1 MEVKAWEYE
10 EFPAFDDEG
19 ADATWLDTTGD
30 EPGTRYVPN
39 VEYQNVGGVPRVLQI
54 LIPNSRNAKAP
65 KEEIADAVEK
75 LFNVHVVKVNTMW
88 VKPKTKR
95 VRYVAGKTR
104 TWKKAIVT
112 LAEGESIEVFA
123 QKAAAEE

>member
-1 MEVKAWEYE
+1 MNSKYNVIIRPVVTERSFDFMEQGKYTFEV
-10 EFPAFDDEG
+10 
-19 ADATWLDTTGD
+19 AT
-30 EPGTRYVPN
+30 
-39 VEYQNVGGVPRVLQI
+39 
-54 LIPNSRNAKAP
+54 KAP

>member
-1 MEVKAWEYE
+1 M
-10 EFPAFDDEG
+10 
-19 ADATWLDTTGD
+19 
-30 EPGTRYVPN
+30 
-39 VEYQNVGGVPRVLQI
+39 
-54 LIPNSRNAKAP
+54 NSKSKAP

>member
-1 MEVKAWEYE
+1 MQSVYDVIIRPVVSERSYDLMEQGKYTFEVA
-10 EFPAFDDEG
+10 
-19 ADATWLDTTGD
+19 
-30 EPGTRYVPN
+30 
-39 VEYQNVGGVPRVLQI
+39 
-54 LIPNSRNAKAP
+54 AKAP